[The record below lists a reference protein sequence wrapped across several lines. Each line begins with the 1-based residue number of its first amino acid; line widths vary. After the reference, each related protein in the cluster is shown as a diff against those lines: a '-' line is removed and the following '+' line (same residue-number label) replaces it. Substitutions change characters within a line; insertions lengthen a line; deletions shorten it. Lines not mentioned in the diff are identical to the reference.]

1 MILYYYPATR
11 AFPVLWLLEEI
22 GAEYKL
28 EVLDLKRGEQSA
40 ERYRKISPM
49 MKVPVLVDDGTVISE
64 TGAILQYVSEKRP
77 SSGLMPAI
85 GVPARA
91 ICLRWLFFVG
101 SNFEP
106 ALAEKFG
113 GWTPNPYYNG
123 WGDFDRVKQAIDAAL
138 TPGPWLLG
146 DQFSIADIYLS
157 SDLRVA
163 RSGNM
168 IASDDRLTGDYLRRI
183 ESRTKFAHA
192 VKIDADLAQ
201 SLSSV

>member
-40 ERYRKISPM
+40 ERYRQINPM

-64 TGAILQYVSEKRP
+64 GAILQYVSEKHP

-146 DQFSIADIYLS
+146 DQFS

-163 RSGNM
+163 RSGNV
-168 IASDDRLTGDYLRRI
+168 IASDDRQIGDYLQRI

-192 VKIDADLAQ
+192 VKIDADLAHNLN
-201 SLSSV
+201 SA